1 MMRRQFEEELNALKT
16 AVLTMAGLVERSL
29 EEANRALVGRD
40 SELANAV
47 IAMDDE
53 IDAYEI
59 TIDHL
64 ATEFIVR
71 HQPAATDLRF
81 VVAAIKLGPEL
92 ERIGDHAVNIARRV
106 LDLNQQPL
114 LKPLY
119 DLPRMVNL
127 AQAMV
132 SDAIGAYV
140 ARDPQAAREIIR
152 RDDEVDH
159 LYIHLFREL
168 LTFMLEDPRTI
179 TQAINLIFVARFAE
193 RIADQATNI
202 AEEVV
207 YLVEGTPIRHQNI
220 EAE

>member
-47 IAMDDE
+47 IAMDDK

-140 ARDPQAAREIIR
+140 ARNPQAAREIIR

>member
-1 MMRRQFEEELNALKT
+1 MMRRQFEEELNALKS

-29 EEANRALVGRD
+29 EEVNRALVGRD
-40 SELANAV
+40 SELATAV

-53 IDAYEI
+53 IDAYEV

-71 HQPAATDLRF
+71 NQPAATDLRF
-81 VVAAIKLGPEL
+81 VVVAIKLGPEL
-92 ERIGDHAVNIARRV
+92 ERIGDHAVNIAERV
-106 LDLNQQPL
+106 LELNQQPL

-140 ARDPQAAREIIR
+140 ARDPAAAREVIR

-168 LTFMLEDPRTI
+168 LTFMMEDPRTI

-220 EAE
+220 DRE